1 MDGLTCPH
9 CGTVNPED
17 ANFCKKCGA
26 NLHEDDAPAAATPG
40 AESRDPDAPAA
51 DDDAGEEA
59 SPAKPPQPFALFDLG
74 LTAPTSRPRRPSPA

>member
-26 NLHEDDAPAAATPG
+26 NIDTI
-40 AESRDPDAPAA
+40 
-51 DDDAGEEA
+51 
-59 SPAKPPQPFALFDLG
+59 SPPRTAYAKN
-74 LTAPTSRPRRPSPA
+74 